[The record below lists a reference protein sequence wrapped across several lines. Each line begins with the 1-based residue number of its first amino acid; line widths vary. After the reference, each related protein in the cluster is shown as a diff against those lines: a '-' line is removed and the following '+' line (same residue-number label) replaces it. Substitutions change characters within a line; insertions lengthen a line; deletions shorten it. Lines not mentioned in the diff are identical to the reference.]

1 MAISVVLGGA
11 GFLGSY
17 LCEALLNDHHHQV
30 IAIDDL
36 SSGKISNFK
45 NFSEK
50 SRFTFLQQNICQPI
64 NLERNIDYVFNFAS
78 PASPPHYLNHPIH
91 TLQTGS
97 VGTQNAIE
105 LALRK
110 NARLIQASTSEVYG
124 DPAEHPQRESYWG
137 NVNPIGDRSCY
148 DEAKRYSEA
157 LCMAYKRTR
166 GLNLGIVRIFNTY
179 GPRLDVHD
187 GRVVSNF
194 VNQALRS
201 DPITVYGSGQQTR
214 SFCYVSDL
222 ISGILKLA
230 LAGDSVVGP
239 INIGN
244 PNEFTVL
251 ELAQLVIE
259 KTQSKSDIVFK
270 DLPSDDPQRRC
281 PDISLAAE
289 LLQWQPKVTLEVG
302 IQHVIDWYS
311 GEGATT

>member
-1 MAISVVLGGA
+1 MAVSVILGGA
-11 GFLGSY
+11 GFLGSH
-17 LCEALLNDHHHQV
+17 LCEALLKDHHRV

-36 SSGKISNFK
+36 STGKILNFN
-45 NFSEK
+45 NFSANSK
-50 SRFTFLQQNICQPI
+50 FTFLEQNICQSI
-64 NLERNIDYVFNFAS
+64 DLDQNIDYVFNFAS
-78 PASPPHYLNHPIH
+78 LASPPHYLKHPIH

-97 VGTQNAIE
+97 IGTQNAIE

-110 NARLIQASTSEVYG
+110 NARFIQASTSEVYG
-124 DPAEHPQRESYWG
+124 DPVEHPQRESYWG

-194 VNQALRS
+194 VNQALRN

-222 ISGILKLA
+222 IDGILKLA

-239 INIGN
+239 MNIGN

-259 KTQSKSDIVFK
+259 KTQSKSKIVFK

-281 PDISLAAE
+281 PDISLATE
-289 LLQWQPKVTLEVG
+289 LLQWQPKVTLEMG
-302 IQHVIDWYS
+302 IQLVIDWYS

>member
-1 MAISVVLGGA
+1 MPVSVVLGGA
-11 GFLGSY
+11 GFLGSH
-17 LCEALLNDHHHQV
+17 LCEALLNEHHHV

-45 NFSEK
+45 NFSANSK
-50 SRFTFLQQNICQPI
+50 FTFLEQNICQSI
-64 NLERNIDYVFNFAS
+64 DLDQNIDYVFNFAS

-97 VGTQNAIE
+97 IGTQNAIE
-105 LALRK
+105 LSLRK
-110 NARLIQASTSEVYG
+110 NARFIQASTSEVYG
-124 DPAEHPQRESYWG
+124 DPDEHPQVESYWG
-137 NVNPIGDRSCY
+137 NVNPIGERSCY
-148 DEAKRYSEA
+148 DEAKRFSEA

-194 VNQALRS
+194 VNQALRN

-222 ISGILKLA
+222 IDGILKLA

-239 INIGN
+239 MNIGN

-259 KTQSKSDIVFK
+259 KTQSKSEIVFK

-281 PDISLAAE
+281 PDISLATE
-289 LLQWQPKVTLEVG
+289 LLQWQPKVTLEMG
-302 IQHVIDWYS
+302 IQLVIDWYS

>member
-1 MAISVVLGGA
+1 MAASVVLGGA
-11 GFLGSY
+11 GFLGSH
-17 LCEALLNDHHHQV
+17 LCEALLSDHRQV

-36 SSGKISNFK
+36 SSGKISNFT
-45 NFSEK
+45 NFSANSK
-50 SRFTFLQQNICQPI
+50 FTFLEQNICLPI
-64 NLERNIDYVFNFAS
+64 DLEQNIDYVFNFAS

-97 VGTQNAIE
+97 IGTQNAIE

-124 DPAEHPQRESYWG
+124 DPTEHPQRESYWG

-194 VNQALRS
+194 VNQALRN
-201 DPITVYGSGQQTR
+201 DPITIYGSGQQTR

-222 ISGILKLA
+222 VNGILKLA
-230 LAGDSVVGP
+230 ITGDSVVGP

-244 PNEFTVL
+244 PNEFTVF

-259 KTQSKSDIVFK
+259 KTQSKSEIIFK

-281 PDISLAAE
+281 PDISLAKE
-289 LLQWQPKVTLEVG
+289 SLDWQPEVPLEVG
-302 IQHVIDWYS
+302 IQYVIDWYKS
-311 GEGATT
+311 QGVTS